1 MDPSRPVIG
10 ILSAHTEREKK
21 LENKRLI
28 DEIAE
33 LGGEATIVNYRRCAV
48 GVLESGRT
56 LFQYDDDDIP
66 VPVEV
71 DAVIPRIGRYVE
83 SGVWVVQLLTSNGI
97 YSTASH
103 EAVAIAK
110 SKMSTHIALD
120 AHGVPTLYGIMPT
133 GNKPKDPTETFRLL
147 EPDGKRKLIV
157 KTDRGSHG
165 EGVLPPT
172 HRRGAIANA
181 QAYRANNIRYIMQ
194 EFAEAPDP
202 EELASDVRII
212 VVENRIIGAMKRSAK
227 DIGEFRSNISLGG
240 EGEPYEPTSREAEIA
255 LRACAVLGL
264 EVGGVDIISSS
275 RGSVV
280 NEVNVSPEFEG
291 IESFTEAKVARHI
304 AELAM
309 KNAVRA
315 RQPAELASAPA
326 VLMTGS

>member
-21 LENKRLI
+21 LESKRLI
-28 DEIAE
+28 AEITE

-48 GVLESGRT
+48 AVLETGRT
-56 LFQYDDDDIP
+56 LFEYDDDDVP

-71 DAVIPRIGRYVE
+71 DAVIPRIGRFVE
-83 SGVWVVQLLTSNGI
+83 SGVWVVQLLTSNGV
-97 YSTASH
+97 YSTAGA

-120 AHGVPTLYGIMPT
+120 ALGVPTLFGIMPT
-133 GNKPKDPTETFRLL
+133 GTKPKDPAETFKLL
-147 EPDGKRKLIV
+147 EPDPRRKLIV

-194 EFAEAPDP
+194 EFAEAPHP

-240 EGEPYEPTSREAEIA
+240 QGEPYEPRS
-255 LRACAVLGL
+255 L
-264 EVGGVDIISSS
+264 SS
-275 RGSVV
+275 RMRRCRR
-280 NEVNVSPEFEG
+280 EFSERPPRCG
-291 IESFTEAKVARHI
+291 VC
-304 AELAM
+304 
-309 KNAVRA
+309 
-315 RQPAELASAPA
+315 
-326 VLMTGS
+326 